1 MKLIAIAVVA
11 SNRVIGDGKDQPFK
25 FREDWARFKR
35 VTMGHPLISG
45 RKTFDAMGILKGRV
59 SIVITRSPDKVINS
73 VEASERQQLIAVTS
87 LDDAIAQA
95 AQLDDIA
102 FIIGGGE
109 IYRQAMDL
117 VDELDLTLVH
127 AKADGHVTF
136 PKIGDEWVEVERV
149 RGEQFDFVK
158 YQRAQARDNEV

>member
-1 MKLIAIAVVA
+1 MKLVAIAVVA

-45 RKTFDAMGILKGRV
+45 RKTFDAMGLLKGRV

-73 VEASERQQLIAVTS
+73 VEASERHRLFAVTS
-87 LDDAIAQA
+87 LDDAIAKA
-95 AQLDDIA
+95 AELDDIA
-102 FIIGGGE
+102 FVIGGGE
-109 IYRQAMDL
+109 IYRQAMGV
-117 VDELDLTLVH
+117 VDELDLTEVH
-127 AKADGHVTF
+127 AKADGNVTF
-136 PKIGDEWVEVERV
+136 PKIGDEWVEAERV

-158 YQRAQARDNEV
+158 YNRTQAADNEV